1 MSLESIYTITKRA
14 SFDIEERVEAC
25 MQNLVDDFNKNI
37 RKNLVVDRTPN
48 WCEGSIRVTLN
59 NEYCCRT
66 PDCSDQCGDKLCTNL
81 ESCCSGNCVPG
92 EGNCDSDGK
101 RLYRMYILLSFDNV
115 LCAHAVSLTFNS
127 QMTVMEI

>member
-1 MSLESIYTITKRA
+1 MSLESTYTVTETA

-59 NEYCCRT
+59 GNEYCCGT
-66 PDCSDQCGDKLCTNL
+66 SDCSDQCGDDLCINL
-81 ESCCSGNCVPG
+81 LECCEDGNCVPG
-92 EGNCDSDGK
+92 EGDCDEDGK
-101 RLYRMYILLSFDNV
+101 R
-115 LCAHAVSLTFNS
+115 
-127 QMTVMEI
+127 